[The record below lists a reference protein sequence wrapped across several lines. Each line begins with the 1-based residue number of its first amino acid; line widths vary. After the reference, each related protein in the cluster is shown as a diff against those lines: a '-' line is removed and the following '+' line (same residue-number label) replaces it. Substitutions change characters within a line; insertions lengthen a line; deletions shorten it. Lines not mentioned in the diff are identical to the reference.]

1 MLEPDGSTP
10 RRATI
15 SDIAQ
20 RAGVST
26 SAVSYALNDKPGV
39 SPRTREHILAIAS
52 ELEFAPAAAARM
64 LSQGRTDTVGL
75 ILRRDPRFL
84 ANESFFM
91 ELIAGLEIGLAEQRR
106 GLLLQLAPDR
116 AAESSMYRQWKAAQ
130 RVDAVLL
137 VDFERDD
144 PRVELVRR
152 IGLPAV
158 AIGDPSLTGGLT
170 TAWTDDATGIRNA
183 VRHLHGL
190 GHRSVARV
198 AGGPHFAHVHIRDEA
213 FAAECARL
221 ELRHR
226 IVHGDF
232 GVTLAERHTHELLDD
247 AESGYTAIVYDSGL
261 TAVTGLKTARARG
274 VHVPLD
280 LSIIGWDDSLLTTVT
295 DPPISVMSY
304 DVVEYGDAAARLLH
318 GLLGGTLP
326 AAHLA
331 GTPTLHERGTTGPVR
346 SA

>member
-1 MLEPDGSTP
+1 MPDGDAAP

-39 SPRTREHILAIAS
+39 SASTREHILAIAS
-52 ELEFAPAAAARM
+52 EMDFAPAAAARM

-75 ILRRDPRFL
+75 VLRRDPRFL

-91 ELIAGLEIGLAEQRR
+91 ELIAGLEIGLAEQHR
-106 GLLLQLAPDR
+106 GLLLQLAVDR
-116 AAESSMYRQWKAAQ
+116 TAEMTMYRQWKAAQ

-144 PRVELVRR
+144 PRVGLVGG

-170 TAWTDDATGIRNA
+170 TAWTDDATGIREA

-190 GHRSVARV
+190 GHRAIARV
-198 AGGPHFAHVHIRDEA
+198 AGASTLAHVHIRDEA
-213 FAAECARL
+213 FAAECAAL
-221 ELRHR
+221 GVRHR
-226 IVHGDF
+226 ILHGDF
-232 GVTLAERHTHELLDD
+232 GVELAERHTNELLDEAD
-247 AESGYTAIVYDSGL
+247 DRCTAIVYDSGL

-274 VHVPLD
+274 VSVPGQ

-304 DVVEYGDAAARLLH
+304 DVVSYGTAAA
-318 GLLGGTLP
+318 GLLGALLAGAEP

-331 GTPTLHERGTTGPVR
+331 GTPTLHERGTTARGEAR
-346 SA
+346 